1 MEDKEIIALFFER
14 NEAAIA
20 ETNRKYGAYLHCV
33 ARNILGDDAFAEEC
47 VNDAYFK
54 AWENIPPLRPERLGA
69 WLGRL
74 TRNIALNRL
83 ERSRAEK
90 RGGGE
95 TDAAF
100 SELEGCIP
108 SHSPDIAE
116 SIAFKNAL
124 NEFLAA
130 QSAEARRIFIQRYW
144 YFLSIEEISKE
155 NGVTKSKVKS
165 SLMRTR
171 SKLRIHLE
179 KEELLYEKQ
188 RNDR

>member
-1 MEDKEIIALFFER
+1 MEDREIIALFFER

-20 ETNRKYGAYLHCV
+20 ETGSKYGAYLHLIAKNV
-33 ARNILGDDAFAEEC
+33 LGDDAFAEEC

-54 AWENIPPLRPERLGA
+54 AWENIPPARPEKLGA

-83 ERSRAEK
+83 EKRRAAK

-100 SELEGCIP
+100 SEIEGCIP
-108 SHSPDIAE
+108 TGEGDPADSL
-116 SIAFKNAL
+116 AFKNAL
-124 NEFLAA
+124 NAFLA
-130 QSAEARRIFIQRYW
+130 SISKEARRIFIQRYW
-144 YFLSIEEISKE
+144 YFMTVDEIALE
-155 NGVTKSKVKS
+155 NGITKSKVKT

-171 SKLRIHLE
+171 NKLRIHLE
-179 KEELLYEKQ
+179 KEELFI
-188 RNDR
+188 

>member
-20 ETNRKYGAYLHCV
+20 EAAHKYGAYLLLI

-108 SHSPDIAE
+108 DKAPDIGE
-116 SIAFKNAL
+116 SLAFKSVL
-124 NEFLAA
+124 NDFL
-130 QSAEARRIFIQRYW
+130 SSLPAEKRRIFVQRYW
-144 YFLSIEEISKE
+144 YFLSINEIADI
-155 NGVTKSKVKS
+155 NGISVSKVKS

-171 SKLRIHLE
+171 NELRIQLE
-179 KEELLYEKQ
+179 KEGLFI
-188 RNDR
+188 

>member
-20 ETNRKYGAYLHCV
+20 EAAHKYGAYLHCV

-54 AWENIPPLRPERLGA
+54 AWENIPPMRPEKLGA
-69 WLGRL
+69 WLARL
-74 TRNIALNRL
+74 VRNIALNRL

-108 SHSPDIAE
+108 ADSPDIAE
-116 SIAFKNAL
+116 SLAFKSAMNA
-124 NEFLAA
+124 FL
-130 QSAEARRIFIQRYW
+130 SSLPAEARRIFTQRYW
-144 YFLSIEEISKE
+144 YFMSVDEIARE
-155 NGVTKSKVKS
+155 NDITKSKVKT

-171 SKLRIHLE
+171 NKLRIHLE
-179 KEELLYEKQ
+179 KEDLFK
-188 RNDR
+188 

>member
-1 MEDKEIIALFFER
+1 MEDKEIVALFFER

-20 ETNRKYGAYLHCV
+20 EAGRKYGAYLHSV
-33 ARNILGDDAFAEEC
+33 ARHIIGDDAFAEEC

-54 AWENIPPLRPERLGA
+54 AWENIPPMRPEKLGA
-69 WLGRL
+69 WLARL

-108 SHSPDIAE
+108 ADSPDIAE
-116 SIAFKNAL
+116 SLAFKTAL
-124 NEFLAA
+124 NAFLAA
-130 QSAEARRIFIQRYW
+130 QSPDARRIFIQRYW
-144 YFLSIEEISKE
+144 YFLRIEEISKE
-155 NGVTKSKVKS
+155 NGITISKVKT

-171 SKLRIHLE
+171 NKLRIHLE
-179 KEELLYEKQ
+179 KEDLFK
-188 RNDR
+188 

>member
-1 MEDKEIIALFFER
+1 MEDREIIALFFER

-20 ETNRKYGAYLHCV
+20 EASRKYGAYLHCI
-33 ARNILGDDAFAEEC
+33 ARNVLGDDAFAEEC
-47 VNDAYFK
+47 VNDAYYK
-54 AWENIPPLRPERLGA
+54 AWENIPPMRPERLGA

-83 ERSRAEK
+83 EKSHAEK

-108 SHSPDIAE
+108 SNSPDIAE

-124 NEFLAA
+124 NAFLA
-130 QSAEARRIFIQRYW
+130 SLPIEARRIFIQRYW
-144 YFLSIEEISKE
+144 YFLSVDEIARE
-155 NGVTKSKVKS
+155 NGVTKSKVKT

-171 SKLRIHLE
+171 NKLRIHLE
-179 KEELLYEKQ
+179 KEELFI
-188 RNDR
+188 